1 MGIIVFLIVL
11 IASFVIVT
19 IGAVAFQITGL
30 NFSLAKFQALSCFT
44 GTGFTTRESELITS
58 HSQRRRIASVLIV
71 LGNAGFV
78 TMIASVASALN
89 AQEAIWATLI
99 TESILPITIPS
110 AAIPWIN
117 MAILLVMVYLVY
129 RVFNNVKFL
138 NKLTAALRKRI
149 IKRNMFNPV
158 SIEEL
163 VVITGG
169 YGVTRFEVNENSRI
183 LNKTLA
189 ESDLR
194 KNDITVLAIIR
205 QDKTIPNPTAGTKLL
220 LGDELVAFGNLN
232 NIRNE
237 TSEFSEETD

>member
-1 MGIIVFLIVL
+1 MSIILFLIVL
-11 IASFVIVT
+11 VASFVIVT

-30 NFSLAKFQALSCFT
+30 NFSLAKFQALSCFS

-58 HSQRRRIASVLIV
+58 HPQRRRIASVLIV
-71 LGNAGFV
+71 LGNAGLV

-89 AQEAIWATLI
+89 AQEAIWATI
-99 TESILPITIPS
+99 ISESWLPLTIPP

-117 MAILLVMVYLVY
+117 ASFLILIFYFVY
-129 RVFNNVKFL
+129 RLFTNVKFL
-138 NKLTAALRKRI
+138 NKLTAVLRKRI
-149 IKRNMFNPV
+149 VKRNMFNPV

-169 YGVTRFEVNENSRI
+169 YGVARFEVTEKSRI
-183 LNKTLA
+183 LNKSLA
-189 ESDLR
+189 DSDLR

-205 QDKTIPNPTAGTKLL
+205 QDKTIPNPSAGTTLL
-220 LGDELVAFGNLN
+220 LGDELVSFGNLE

-237 TSEFSEETD
+237 TSEFT